1 MGSVA
6 HSRRIPRERGCLRHD
21 LRPQVGSPSPSARVI
36 AHCRR
41 HVQDLILGGC
51 WHLILMHASCREIP
65 RGSHRPR
72 FGIPTSQFI
81 SCILQSCSY
90 SWPWVRCKS
99 TRKNTRPLF
108 SGGLY
113 FNLRFV
119 RSSCDGRDERN
130 EYRGGDPPKSRYYFL
145 LYRAGSK

>member
-99 TRKNTRPLF
+99 TRKNTRPLSLAVSISIF
-108 SGGLY
+108 ASYGLRAMAEMSGTSIEEVTRP
-113 FNLRFV
+113 N
-119 RSSCDGRDERN
+119 RDTIF
-130 EYRGGDPPKSRYYFL
+130 YY
-145 LYRAGSK
+145 K